1 MHNNSY
7 IEKDN
12 FICLNN
18 NDSNYI
24 IKNDTSHNISNT
36 LTGGSTPISQD
47 NAICNS
53 NHISLNGNKNSDSNN
68 ISLNGNKNS
77 SNNNSGDNGKLGQIK
92 EMNLDNPEPEIDPIE
107 KSENA
112 QKNHIEAL
120 RKLKSNPEINLKRGD
135 EISKNPCLFIYDN
148 LILKKK
154 NEKVQNFIN
163 KLSMNA
169 FNLYFPKSSNI
180 YNQMSMVLS
189 LLNGDVDDILISLKY
204 LIDYFDKINFLIVNI
219 LNKLKKRK
227 KIKNN
232 QVITHLIDFILNK
245 LCEKNI
251 NYKYN
256 KTNVLDF
263 YDNLMSPGTSF
274 FESGIKS
281 DAINL
286 KDLRL
291 IYFYKHDI
299 KIKKE
304 KSFIQKKSIDINNNE
319 EDLLNNYFID
329 KDRNIHDFIIKNR
342 EYELNYNK
350 YFKKKKRILTGEI
363 PIPNICIGVN
373 ESFNEKSIFDF
384 EYSDIFS
391 KKNKNPNDINNY
403 VKKYIKD
410 KTKCSQTKNN
420 ICNCITNIIVS
431 IDNDAKLRTHVNLA
445 KKETK
450 NIKNILIKI
459 RKIEN
464 LVDRIIKYDNENQI
478 IYNRDKE
485 EDETDESEKSDESND
500 EQGDIKSGVDVLG
513 WAKSGNF
520 NYSDNKMGVHV
531 NFQETNNEKIIESE
545 IKEID
550 KETDNNEV
558 AKICREMCVDD
569 LKIENDH
576 TDKVSQNFS
585 NINLKE
591 KEKENSLINCCTK
604 EENTKFSLNKSSD
617 IFKRTFSEIYSS
629 EERKK
634 MKKQKTMNSYDNES
648 DNESDESIKT
658 YYWESLDFNCV
669 FLGSVKKGSCRHKSL
684 LFKVLCDSVGIPCRF
699 IRYVKNR
706 EILYYNLVLIPSIP
720 AQNVIEI
727 IIPIFW
733 DRRIKTKSNISGYSK
748 LSISSFLSNIKINF
762 SNIDKFFL
770 KIWENS
776 TEFINIDDYFT
787 LKKKLGVGGFGEV
800 WSVSLKSEIE
810 DNSSF
815 FFFSIKKTSHFA
827 LKIMDIN
834 EFNLNES
841 IIMREKA
848 HTNVINFYCVFKGY
862 QLLTNRQHEEERKES
877 FCFLLE
883 LADTSLEKVFSD
895 QSVAYNLNFV
905 RLTLMEIANV
915 MSYIHQQT
923 PNHEFYIYRDLKP
936 DNILIKNKKMLLT
949 DFNLSRKIDEDFEY
963 LMSQCCGTKGH
974 LAPEQKSLLYDQK
987 IDIWAFSIIIAKFLK
1002 HKNFNYFSHDNY
1014 KVNLKHFEIQD
1025 KFLINLL
1032 LVCVDESPFMR
1043 PSFSD
1048 IYRMLFDE
1056 IIRNELEQFYR
1067 ERMLQNF

>member
-7 IEKDN
+7 IEKDK

-36 LTGGSTPISQD
+36 LTGGSTPINQD
-47 NAICNS
+47 NAICN
-53 NHISLNGNKNSDSNN
+53 SNN

-77 SNNNSGDNGKLGQIK
+77 NENVNINGSNNNSGDNGKLDQIK
-92 EMNLDNPEPEIDPIE
+92 EMNLDNPEPEINPIE

-112 QKNHIEAL
+112 QKNYIEAL

-154 NEKVQNFIN
+154 NEKVQNCIN

-299 KIKKE
+299 KVKKE

-329 KDRNIHDFIIKNR
+329 KDRNIHDFVIKNR

-391 KKNKNPNDINNY
+391 KKNKNHNDINNY

-485 EDETDESEKSDESND
+485 EDETDESDESND
-500 EQGDIKSGVDVLG
+500 EPGDIKYGVDVLG
-513 WAKSGNF
+513 RAKSGNF
-520 NYSDNKMGVHV
+520 NCSDNKIGVHV
-531 NFQETNNEKIIESE
+531 NSQETNDEKIIESE

-550 KETDNNEV
+550 KETDNNEA
-558 AKICREMCVDD
+558 AKICREMCADD
-569 LKIENDH
+569 LKIENGH
-576 TDKVSQNFS
+576 TDKVIQNVS

-591 KEKENSLINCCTK
+591 KENSLRNCCTK

-1056 IIRNELEQFYR
+1056 VIRNELEQYYR

>member
-1 MHNNSY
+1 MHTNSY
-7 IEKDN
+7 IEKEK
-12 FICLNN
+12 FICPNN
-18 NDSNYI
+18 NDSNHI
-24 IKNDTSHNISNT
+24 IKNDTSHTISNT
-36 LTGGSTPISQD
+36 LAGGSTPIRQD
-47 NAICNS
+47 IAICNS
-53 NHISLNGNKNSDSNN
+53 NNINLNGNKNSDSNN
-68 ISLNGNKNS
+68 NINLNGNKNS
-77 SNNNSGDNGKLGQIK
+77 DSNNNINLNGNKNSDSNSGDNGKLDQTK
-92 EMNLDNPEPEIDPIE
+92 EMDLDNPEPEINPTE

-227 KIKNN
+227 KIKSN

-245 LCEKNI
+245 VCEKNI

-281 DAINL
+281 EAINL

-304 KSFIQKKSIDINNNE
+304 KSFIQKKIIDINNNE
-319 EDLLNNYFID
+319 DNLLNNYFIG
-329 KDRNIHDFIIKNR
+329 KDRNIHDFVIKNR
-342 EYELNYNK
+342 EHELNYNK
-350 YFKKKKRILTGEI
+350 YLKKKKRILTGEI
-363 PIPNICIGVN
+363 PVPNICIGVN

-384 EYSDIFS
+384 EYSDMFS
-391 KKNKNPNDINNY
+391 KKNKNPNDINKY
-403 VKKYIKD
+403 VNKYIKD

-485 EDETDESEKSDESND
+485 EDESEKSDTSDEPND
-500 EQGDIKSGVDVLG
+500 EQGGI
-513 WAKSGNF
+513 KSGNF
-520 NYSDNKMGVHV
+520 KCTGNKMGAHES
-531 NFQETNNEKIIESE
+531 FQEKNDEKIIETETS
-545 IKEID
+545 KEA
-550 KETDNNEV
+550 DNNEV
-558 AKICREMCVDD
+558 SKFCREMCVGD
-569 LKIENDH
+569 LKMENGD
-576 TDKVSQNFS
+576 TNKGVQNFDD
-585 NINLKE
+585 INLKE
-591 KEKENSLINCCTK
+591 KENSLRNWCTK
-604 EENTKFSLNKSSD
+604 EENTNFSLNKSSD

-629 EERKK
+629 EERKQ
-634 MKKQKTMNSYDNES
+634 MKKQKTMGSCDNES

-699 IRYVKNR
+699 IRYIKNS

-727 IIPIFW
+727 IVPIFW
-733 DRRIKTKSNISGYSK
+733 DKRIKTKLNISGYSK
-748 LSISSFLSNIKINF
+748 LSISNFLSNIKINF

-776 TEFINIDDYFT
+776 TEFINIDDYFI

-800 WSVSLKSEIE
+800 WSVSLKNEIE

-815 FFFSIKKTSHFA
+815 FFYSIKKTSHFA

-895 QSVAYNLNFV
+895 QNVAYNLNFV

-915 MSYIHQQT
+915 MSYIHKQT
-923 PNHEFYIYRDLKP
+923 PNNEFYIYRDLKP
-936 DNILIKNKKMLLT
+936 DNILIKNKKILLT

-1043 PSFSD
+1043 PSFPD
-1048 IYRMLFDE
+1048 IYRLLFDE
-1056 IIRNELEQFYR
+1056 VIRNELEQYYR
-1067 ERMLQNF
+1067 ERMVQDF

>member
-36 LTGGSTPISQD
+36 LTGGSTPINQG

-53 NHISLNGNKNSDSNN
+53 NHISLNGNKNNN
-68 ISLNGNKNS
+68 ENVNINS
-77 SNNNSGDNGKLGQIK
+77 SNNNSGDNGKLDQIK
-92 EMNLDNPEPEIDPIE
+92 EMNLDNPEPEINPIE

-299 KIKKE
+299 KVKKE

-329 KDRNIHDFIIKNR
+329 KDRNIHDFVIKNR

-350 YFKKKKRILTGEI
+350 YFKKKKRILAGEI

-485 EDETDESEKSDESND
+485 EDETDESEKPDESND
-500 EQGDIKSGVDVLG
+500 EQGDIKYGVDVLG
-513 WAKSGNF
+513 CAKSGNF
-520 NYSDNKMGVHV
+520 NCSDNKIGVHV
-531 NFQETNNEKIIESE
+531 NFQETNDEKIIESE

-550 KETDNNEV
+550 KETDNNEA
-558 AKICREMCVDD
+558 AKICREMCADD
-569 LKIENDH
+569 LKIENDY
-576 TDKVSQNFS
+576 TDKVAQNFD
-585 NINLKE
+585 NINL

-1032 LVCVDESPFMR
+1032 LVCMDESPFMR